1 MGFKVKEVNRLPLE
15 QRVARI
21 SALLDELVAR
31 HPEVDRVAV
40 GNVPNQLWPELR
52 TASFRVF

>member
-31 HPEVDRVAV
+31 HPEVERGCLV
-40 GNVPNQLWPELR
+40 WP
-52 TASFRVF
+52 F